1 VVSETAKNCKRK
13 DLDSDSIYDT
23 RMKHKLPAAEMVSHP
38 DDIREK
44 LEQRLGRLHAQ
55 QRLGIETD
63 HEAQVFGQ
71 GLNFFHIE
79 NLPFSHALIEG
90 VLRLS
95 GLYWRGRRNA
105 SELRV
110 KQNEVVL
117 RRLPRPF
124 DGFKILHL
132 SDLHVDLSEGAM
144 DCLFDLLPGLEYDLC
159 VLTGDYRG
167 KTSGPVDLVL
177 AQMARLC
184 EALKGQVFGILGNHD
199 TVRMVPALEGMG
211 IRMLLNESVAL
222 ERGGQ
227 RIHLAGIDDA
237 HFYRVDNI
245 EKAAEAIPHEDFS
258 ILLSHTPEI
267 YRQSAHAGFDL
278 LLSGHT
284 HGGQICLPGC
294 IPITLDAILP
304 RSFGSGAWKYG
315 DMAGYTS
322 VGAGSSVVPVRFNCP
337 PEITLHCLRS
347 GAQGRTSIRAV
358 PDIERE

>member
-1 VVSETAKNCKRK
+1 M
-13 DLDSDSIYDT
+13 
-23 RMKHKLPAAEMVSHP
+23 RMKHPLSVAVTAPRP
-38 DDIREK
+38 DDIGEK
-44 LEQRLGRLHAQ
+44 LEQRLGRRHAR

-63 HEAQVFGQ
+63 HEALLFGQ
-71 GLNFFHIE
+71 GLSFFQIE
-79 NLPFSHALIEG
+79 NFPFSPVLIKG
-90 VLRLS
+90 VLQLS

-110 KQNEVVL
+110 TCNDIVS

-132 SDLHVDLSEGAM
+132 SDLHIDMSEEAM
-144 DCLFDLLPGLEYDLC
+144 DCLFALLPGLEYDLC

-167 KTSGPVDLVL
+167 KTSGPVDDVL

-184 EALKGQVFGILGNHD
+184 EALKGQAFGILGNHD

-222 ERGGQ
+222 ERSGQ

-245 EKAAEAIPHEDFS
+245 EKAAQAIPHEDFS

-284 HGGQICLPGC
+284 HGGQICLPGG
-294 IPITLDAILP
+294 IPITLDALLP

>member
-1 VVSETAKNCKRK
+1 
-13 DLDSDSIYDT
+13 
-23 RMKHKLPAAEMVSHP
+23 MKHKLPAAEMVSHP

-117 RRLPRPF
+117 RRVPRPF
-124 DGFKILHL
+124 DGLKILHL

-184 EALKGQVFGILGNHD
+184 EALKGQAFGILGNHD

-227 RIHLAGIDDA
+227 RIHLAGIEDA

-245 EKAAEAIPHEDFS
+245 EKAADAIPHEDFS

-284 HGGQICLPGC
+284 HGGQICLPGG

-315 DMAGYTS
+315 G
-322 VGAGSSVVPVRFNCP
+322 
-337 PEITLHCLRS
+337 L
-347 GAQGRTSIRAV
+347 
-358 PDIERE
+358 